1 MRTLSYAAAIAF
13 GLSSGLLASVAIAQ
27 DIGPL
32 KPLRDKS
39 MIQIEYKA
47 PTTKTLEPVYQRL
60 KARGVLE
67 RLQAFLSPLRLPQP
81 ISVVTAE
88 CSGQIEL
95 PYRADSPVT
104 ICYEYVALIE
114 EAAPPGIGSVGGALV
129 TRDIALVGPF
139 VQFALRSIARH
150 VIDMLELPVWGN
162 AEDAADN
169 VAALIMLEVSPQ
181 VAQKTIFGTAY
192 FFAKA
197 GQSEKIDL
205 GAIRPHIAQRYFNLL
220 CIAVGSDLVRYS
232 VFLPIGRQAGPVDL
246 PKSRYDYCLQLAS
259 PEHSEYNKI
268 KDAMHGLIMD
278 KHVDLALLKQ
288 VRTIEWLS
296 DD

>member
-1 MRTLSYAAAIAF
+1 MRTLYYAGAIAF
-13 GLSSGLLASVAIAQ
+13 GLSSGLLANAAIAQ

-47 PTTKTLEPVYQRL
+47 PTTKALEPVYQRV
-60 KARGVLE
+60 KARQVLE

-81 ISVVTAE
+81 LSVVTAE
-88 CSGQIEL
+88 CGGQIEL
-95 PYRADSPVT
+95 PYRADAPVT

-129 TRDIALVGPF
+129 TREIALVGPF
-139 VQFALRSIARH
+139 VQFALRSIARR

-197 GQSEKIDL
+197 GQSEKLDL

-246 PKSRYDYCLQLAS
+246 PKSRYDFCLQLAS

-268 KDAMHGLIMD
+268 KDAMHGLIME

-288 VRTIEWLS
+288 VRTIDWLS